1 MSNKIE
7 NPVVLIH
14 KRENH
19 DSYAVAITNGSH
31 DYYDGLLMAS
41 VSPDEADNSF
51 AVFAMVG
58 YYMAAEIEKLRV
70 ELEIVKQREKDLF
83 MENVRLKSGIAG
95 LIHLGIR
102 YADVEVMKIAGDAQL
117 STPCTDSIINSIASG
132 VFTKEVSIMRT
143 VEVRAEDVTPG
154 DVVITSKGKR
164 CAVKSFWME
173 GDKVTLF
180 GTDGSETDYD
190 YDELLVVER
199 AA

>member
-31 DYYDGLLMAS
+31 DFYDGLLMAS

-70 ELEIVKQREKDLF
+70 ELETVKQREKDLF

-102 YADVEVMKIAGDAQL
+102 YADVEVMKIAGDTQL

-132 VFTKEVSIMRT
+132 VFTK
-143 VEVRAEDVTPG
+143 
-154 DVVITSKGKR
+154 
-164 CAVKSFWME
+164 
-173 GDKVTLF
+173 
-180 GTDGSETDYD
+180 DG
-190 YDELLVVER
+190 
-199 AA
+199 